1 MPLCST
7 EEAIAEIRQGKMII
21 LVDDEDRE
29 NEGDLTMAAEFVTP
43 EAINFMAKFGRGLIC
58 LPMSGEMADKL
69 QLPLMAKHNG
79 SRFGTNFTVS
89 IEAREGITTGI
100 SAADRATTIKTA
112 VADGARPDDL
122 VTPGHVFP
130 LRARPDGVLA
140 RAGQTEGS
148 VDLARLAGGSG
159 RSLEV
164 AIPSLWP
171 EGAVPPAWALLQ
183 RLDARTSGIVCAAVA
198 DDADS
203 LDATVRDFRQAEA
216 EGRCCKGYLALLSG
230 CLEQEA
236 CVRRA
241 LDMAQRR
248 VVRVLDAETADATR
262 WTWFRPLYRWQGE
275 SCRAFARELCRRF
288 SLSVP
293 SLPDS
298 LTLAGCTIHRGA
310 RHQIRAH
317 AAALGHALWLDGLY
331 ASSLPQSSEDGQ
343 GYFFLHHGALH
354 LPEARWLLPPDWLPE
369 GEIAAAGRKWLEN
382 DFMDTV

>member
-1 MPLCST
+1 MPGLRGRRRLL
-7 EEAIAEIRQGKMII
+7 EEGRVRVNGRQAPAAYRVRQGDGIC
-21 LVDDEDRE
+21 LSPALPELFPDPAAG
-29 NEGDLTMAAEFVTP
+29 GDLPRALSRQ
-43 EAINFMAKFGRGLIC
+43 GRWQAFFKPAGWH
-58 LPMSGEMADKL
+58 S
-69 QLPLMAKHNG
+69 
-79 SRFGTNFTVS
+79 VS
-89 IEAREGITTGI
+89 
-100 SAADRATTIKTA
+100 
-112 VADGARPDDL
+112 
-122 VTPGHVFP
+122 
-130 LRARPDGVLA
+130 
-140 RAGQTEGS
+140 
-148 VDLARLAGGSG
+148 LAGGSG
-159 RSLEV
+159 RSLEA

-171 EGAVPPAWALLQ
+171 GGGGPAAWALLQ

-203 LDATVRDFRQAEA
+203 LAATVRDFRRAEA
-216 EGRCCKGYLALLSG
+216 GGRCRKGYLALLSG
-230 CLEQEA
+230 GLERAA

-331 ASSLPQSSEDGQ
+331 GPSSLPQSPVDGQ
-343 GYFFLHHGALH
+343 GAFFLHHGALH
-354 LPEARWLLPPDWLPE
+354 LPEAHWMLPPGWLPE
-369 GEIAAAGRKWLEN
+369 GEIATAGRKWLEN

>member
-1 MPLCST
+1 MDALHQDCHVADAALAGQRLDAALAVVLEALGQPVPGLRGRRRLL
-7 EEAIAEIRQGKMII
+7 EEGRVRVNGRQAPAAYRVRQGDSIS
-21 LVDDEDRE
+21 LSPA
-29 NEGDLTMAAEFVTP
+29 LP
-43 EAINFMAKFGRGLIC
+43 E
-58 LPMSGEMADKL
+58 
-69 QLPLMAKHNG
+69 
-79 SRFGTNFTVS
+79 
-89 IEAREGITTGI
+89 
-100 SAADRATTIKTA
+100 
-112 VADGARPDDL
+112 
-122 VTPGHVFP
+122 VFP
-130 LRARPDGVLA
+130 DPAAGGEAPRALSRQGRWQAFFKP
-140 RAGQTEGS
+140 AGWHS
-148 VDLARLAGGSG
+148 VSLAGGSG
-159 RSLEV
+159 RSLEA

-198 DDADS
+198 DDAGG
-203 LDATVRDFRQAEA
+203 LDATVQDFRQAEA

-236 CVRRA
+236 CVRLA

-382 DFMDTV
+382 DFIDTV

>member
-1 MPLCST
+1 M
-7 EEAIAEIRQGKMII
+7 
-21 LVDDEDRE
+21 
-29 NEGDLTMAAEFVTP
+29 
-43 EAINFMAKFGRGLIC
+43 
-58 LPMSGEMADKL
+58 
-69 QLPLMAKHNG
+69 
-79 SRFGTNFTVS
+79 
-89 IEAREGITTGI
+89 
-100 SAADRATTIKTA
+100 
-112 VADGARPDDL
+112 
-122 VTPGHVFP
+122 
-130 LRARPDGVLA
+130 
-140 RAGQTEGS
+140 
-148 VDLARLAGGSG
+148 
-159 RSLEV
+159 
-164 AIPSLWP
+164 
-171 EGAVPPAWALLQ
+171 
-183 RLDARTSGIVCAAVA
+183 A
-198 DDADS
+198 DDADG

>member
-1 MPLCST
+1 MDALHQDCHVADAALAGQRLDAALAVVLEALGQPVPGLRGRRRLL
-7 EEAIAEIRQGKMII
+7 EEGRVRVNGRQAPAAYRVRQGDSIS
-21 LVDDEDRE
+21 LSPA
-29 NEGDLTMAAEFVTP
+29 LP
-43 EAINFMAKFGRGLIC
+43 E
-58 LPMSGEMADKL
+58 
-69 QLPLMAKHNG
+69 
-79 SRFGTNFTVS
+79 
-89 IEAREGITTGI
+89 
-100 SAADRATTIKTA
+100 
-112 VADGARPDDL
+112 
-122 VTPGHVFP
+122 VFP
-130 LRARPDGVLA
+130 DPAAGGEAPRALSRQGRWQAFFKP
-140 RAGQTEGS
+140 AGWHS
-148 VDLARLAGGSG
+148 VSLAGGSG
-159 RSLEV
+159 RSLEA
-164 AIPSLWP
+164 AIPSLWL

-198 DDADS
+198 DDADG
-203 LDATVRDFRQAEA
+203 LDATVQDFRQAEA
-216 EGRCCKGYLALLSG
+216 GGRCCKGYLALLSG
-230 CLEQEA
+230 CLEQDA

-275 SCRAFARELCRRF
+275 SCRDFARELCRRF

-298 LTLAGCTIHRGA
+298 LTLASCTIHRGA

-354 LPEARWLLPPDWLPE
+354 LPEARWLLPPAWLPE